1 MAADPGLIARI
12 DSLVTLFNRK
22 SMDLPDGLFDRRTQ
36 FLLNGTPFEAML
48 GRSSSDPL
56 VLMIAR
62 GPAGFR
68 FAMKA
73 VQHAVPDARVERG
86 DVGTE
91 HDSSGDGTTVPVWLS
106 GHLRGTNAPVE
117 VVIAVTLR
125 TDASGVVTQAEVSMD
140 PGTLDQLRE
149 ARLRE

>member
-1 MAADPGLIARI
+1 MAADPGLMAQI
-12 DSLVTLFNRK
+12 DALLALFNRK

-48 GRSSSDPL
+48 GRAPSDPL

-62 GPAGFR
+62 GPAGYR

-86 DVGTE
+86 EAVNL
-91 HDSSGDGTTVPVWLS
+91 TVPLWLS
-106 GHLRGTNAPVE
+106 GHLRGTNTPVE
-117 VVIAVTLR
+117 VVVTASLH
-125 TDASGVVTQAEVSMD
+125 TNSSGVVTQADVSVD